1 MTQGSDLTPTERGI
15 LFALMAAG
23 RPLQESAD
31 LRQRYRLGMTATHRK
46 RLGALGLIATRK
58 SPFTHKLTEAGW
70 QWVAQ
75 EMRRGDVPK
84 GQLGQGALQA
94 VLQGLDS
101 ALTTQS
107 IAPEAFFSGAA
118 KIDPAPEPDP
128 APVITGAAREQKH
141 LENAAWN
148 ESEEALAFALQDV
161 PSFQRVLARAHAS
174 AEAPTDRALQ
184 QVTLA
189 SKAVFQN
196 LQIACAKRGLHTAYD
211 PGTEVPFDPVY
222 FDSYDDPKEGETVI
236 VRKPPVVKSHSGKEF
251 VVAKGVA
258 EQREV

>member
-1 MTQGSDLTPTERGI
+1 MTQGSELTPTERGV

-46 RLGALGLIATRK
+46 RLGSLGLIATRK

-70 QWVAQ
+70 QWVAR
-75 EMRRGDVPK
+75 EMRRGDVPS

-94 VLQGLDS
+94 VLRGLDT
-101 ALTTQS
+101 ALSKQS
-107 IAPEAFFSGAA
+107 VAPQAFFAGAA
-118 KIDPAPEPDP
+118 KIASAPEPDP
-128 APVITGAAREQKH
+128 EPIIRGAEREQKH

-148 ESEEALAFALQDV
+148 ESEEALAFALQDM
-161 PSFQRVLARAHAS
+161 PSFQRVLARAKSGAQ
-174 AEAPTDRALQ
+174 APTDRALQ
-184 QVTLA
+184 QVDLA

-211 PGTEVPFDPVY
+211 PGTEVPFDPVF